1 MLTIS
6 HREKEKPM
14 KPVAFSKDHDV
25 LNQHVPFALAEAEL
39 SKPTSVEMI
48 LDFSTFS
55 PPSMCLKK
63 DKDFEMIISDE
74 RNNTK

>member
-1 MLTIS
+1 
-6 HREKEKPM
+6 
-14 KPVAFSKDHDV
+14 
-25 LNQHVPFALAEAEL
+25 LAEAEL

-63 DKDFEMIISDE
+63 EKDFEMIISDE
-74 RNNTK
+74 RGNTKQFYDAQDPIIDLGIYLE